1 MTPVYLFGLAS
12 RHAQWASLR
21 QVTISGNVANANTP
35 AYEALDVAPFT
46 DVMNETQLAMARTS
60 AGHLGTGSSA
70 AQAGK
75 VDPSQSWDIKH
86 SGNSVSL
93 DQEMVKAGEVSR
105 AMSLNTSIVKSFH
118 RMMLSSVRSGA

>member
-12 RHAQWASLR
+12 RNAQWASLR

-35 AYEALDVAPFT
+35 GYEALDVAPFS

-60 AGHLGTGSSA
+60 AGHLGGDA
-70 AQAGK
+70 AEAYTGK
-75 VDPSQSWDIKH
+75 VDPSASWDITH
-86 SGNSVSL
+86 SGNTVSI
-93 DQEMVKAGEVSR
+93 DQEMVKAADVNR

-118 RMMLSSVRSGA
+118 RMMLSAARSA

>member
-35 AYEALDVAPFT
+35 GYEALDVAPFT
-46 DVMNETQLAMARTS
+46 DVMKETQMSMARTS
-60 AGHLGTGSSA
+60 ARHLGGDVAEAFT
-70 AQAGK
+70 GK
-75 VDPSQSWDIKH
+75 VDPSASWDITH
-86 SGNSVSL
+86 SGNSVSI
-93 DQEMVKAGEVSR
+93 DQEMVKAADVNR

-118 RMMLSSVRSGA
+118 RMMLSATRSA

>member
-35 AYEALDVAPFT
+35 GYEALDVTPFT
-46 DVMNETQLAMARTS
+46 DVMNKTQLAMARTS
-60 AGHLGTGSSA
+60 AGHLGAGASD
-70 AQAGK
+70 AQTGK
-75 VDPSQSWDIKH
+75 VDPSQSWDITH
-86 SGNSVSL
+86 SGNTVSL
-93 DQEMVKAGEVSR
+93 DQEMVKAGEVNR